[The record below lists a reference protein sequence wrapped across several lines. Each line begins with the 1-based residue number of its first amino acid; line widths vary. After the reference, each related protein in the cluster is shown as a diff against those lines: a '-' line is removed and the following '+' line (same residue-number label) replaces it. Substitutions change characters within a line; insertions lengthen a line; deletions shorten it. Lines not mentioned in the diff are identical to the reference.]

1 MTKKYTAKE
10 IMENALRMEGEAR
23 QAGLNEARAALRAE
37 NGLAPDVP
45 QANTSAGQ
53 TGSEGLTPTQGY
65 LKYLDAYKN
74 NRFQYDQNVDPIYQQ
89 AREAAIR
96 QGQLAA
102 KDVAAQAAQLTGG
115 YGNSYGA
122 MAAGQAYNQYLQGV
136 NDMVPELA
144 QNAYARYQDEQN
156 RNLTLSQ
163 MYLQQEERDYNR
175 RMNEAQLAAQ
185 YGDYGGLNGLGID
198 TGEYENKE
206 SLDRAWELET
216 RDRQRTEWT
225 QEDEA
230 RMWQFALQYAQ
241 YGDYSK
247 LKDLGVDV
255 STQQRRD
262 ALEEA
267 LQYAQVYDY
276 SKLLALGVNTDLLE
290 AQKAATMAG
299 LYGGS
304 TGGSRSG
311 SGYKDI
317 YDSGDDLQKDDE
329 NEIGFDIEAYKRN
342 LLNINPNKPEDSNF
356 AGRGLTYLS
365 HTVSNGVVTIT
376 AADADRNG
384 WILKLD
390 AKTGNAI
397 SVNNT
402 GKKVNVRTGAMEK

>member
-1 MTKKYTAKE
+1 MATRKTDLYKRYE
-10 IMENALRMEGEAR
+10 EYRNGENRPTQMAPDTDGSVAAAVQQIGINRGR
-23 QAGLNEARAALRAE
+23 QAAE
-37 NGLAPDVP
+37 D
-45 QANTSAGQ
+45 AG
-53 TGSEGLTPTQGY
+53 TLTPTQGY

-74 NRFQYDQNVDPIYQQ
+74 NRFQYDQNTDPIYQQ
-89 AREAAIR
+89 AREAAMR

-102 KDVAAQAAQLTGG
+102 KDVQAQAAQLTGG

-122 MAAGQAYNQYLQGV
+122 MAAGQAHNQYLQGV
-136 NDMVPELA
+136 NDIVPELA

-163 MYLQQEERDYNR
+163 MYLAQEERDYNR

-198 TGEYENKE
+198 TTEYENKE
-206 SLDRAWELET
+206 ALDRAWELET

-255 STQQRRD
+255 STQQRKD

-276 SKLLALGVNTDLLE
+276 SKLRALGINTDLLE

-299 LYGGS
+299 LYGSGS

-311 SGYKDI
+311 SGYKYID
-317 YDSGDDLQKDDE
+317 DGGDDPQKDDE

>member
-1 MTKKYTAKE
+1 MAIRKTDLYKKYEEERANRPTQMAADTDGSVAAAVQQ
-10 IMENALRMEGEAR
+10 IGINRGR
-23 QAGLNEARAALRAE
+23 QAAE
-37 NGLAPDVP
+37 D
-45 QANTSAGQ
+45 AG
-53 TGSEGLTPTQGY
+53 TLTPTQGY

-74 NRFQYDQNVDPIYQQ
+74 NRFNYDQNTDPIYQQ

-96 QGQLAA
+96 QGQLAS

-163 MYLQQEERDYNR
+163 MYLAQEERDYNR

-198 TGEYENKE
+198 TTEYENKE
-206 SLDRAWELET
+206 ALDRAWELET

-225 QEDEA
+225 QDDEA

-255 STQQRRD
+255 STQERKD

-276 SKLLALGVNTDLLE
+276 SKLRALGVNTDLLE

-304 TGGSRSG
+304 TGGGRSSGGRSSGGSG
-311 SGYKDI
+311 SGSGGDGGETQDLDTFFFAKDTYNEDYI
-317 YDSGDDLQKDDE
+317 YIAKDTALAQ
-329 NEIGFDIEAYKRN
+329 GYRN
-342 LLNINPNKPEDSNF
+342 LSYDRDTN
-356 AGRGLTYLS
+356 
-365 HTVSNGVVTIT
+365 TVT
-376 AADADRNG
+376 AKKDG
-384 WILKLD
+384 
-390 AKTGNAI
+390 KTVYFKYDPKTKQVLMGE
-397 SVNNT
+397 
-402 GKKVNVRTGAMEK
+402 G

>member
-1 MTKKYTAKE
+1 MATRKTDLYKKYEEYRNGDRPTQTAADTDGSVAAAVQQ
-10 IMENALRMEGEAR
+10 IGINRGR
-23 QAGLNEARAALRAE
+23 QAAE
-37 NGLAPDVP
+37 D
-45 QANTSAGQ
+45 AG
-53 TGSEGLTPTQGY
+53 TLTPTQGY

-74 NRFQYDQNVDPIYQQ
+74 NRFQYDQNTDPIYQQ
-89 AREAAIR
+89 AREAAMR
-96 QGQLAA
+96 QGQLAS
-102 KDVAAQAAQLTGG
+102 KDVQAQAAQLTGG

-144 QNAYARYQDEQN
+144 NAAYERYADEQQ

-198 TGEYENKE
+198 TTEYENKE
-206 SLDRAWELET
+206 ALDRAWNLEQ

-247 LKDLGVDV
+247 LKDLGVDM

-276 SKLLALGVNTDLLE
+276 SKLRALGVNTDLLE

-299 LYGGS
+299 LYGTGS
-304 TGGSRSG
+304 GGSRRGSG
-311 SGYKDI
+311 SGNGNKD
-317 YDSGDDLQKDDE
+317 GDGNGDGDGKEEWSMKTQ
-329 NEIGFDIEAYKRN
+329 
-342 LLNINPNKPEDSNF
+342 
-356 AGRGLTYLS
+356 LT
-365 HTVSNGVVTIT
+365 
-376 AADADRNG
+376 DADRQSLRG
-384 WILKLD
+384 FYQAYGLTPL
-390 AKTGNAI
+390 GNA
-397 SVNNT
+397 SSGPYKGWVYCKDADGVT
-402 GKKVNVRTGAMEK
+402 TYVCVGTDGKVHAT